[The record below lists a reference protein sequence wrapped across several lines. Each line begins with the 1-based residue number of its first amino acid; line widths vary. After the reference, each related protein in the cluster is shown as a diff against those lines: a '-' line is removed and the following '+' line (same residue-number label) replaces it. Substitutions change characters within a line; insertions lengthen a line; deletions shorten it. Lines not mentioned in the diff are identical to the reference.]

1 MNGCAQYRRRLF
13 SGARF
18 LCVFSVSLVFVAPT
32 VAQQPSL
39 PDAPQPRTEDDGLSR
54 TEKGTGGQYE
64 QHHILWVIPN
74 YRTDENPST
83 IEPLTPSQKFKL
95 AFDDSFDPSAFLV
108 AGFFGGISMAQDQY
122 RSFGQGASGFGKYY
136 GTAFADLAVGNAMT
150 EAIVPIA
157 LHQDPRYFIRGEGG
171 FWKRTAYAMKW
182 TLITR
187 NDAGASSWNASE
199 ILGNGIAAGISNA
212 YYPAE
217 DRSAGKTMTKW
228 GQQIGIDT
236 AFNVMKEFWPDVH
249 RKLFHRK

>member
-1 MNGCAQYRRRLF
+1 MEHCAQSRKRLF
-13 SGARF
+13 HGLHF
-18 LCVFSVSLVFVAPT
+18 LRLFCFTFALLTPA
-32 VAQQPSL
+32 VAQQTSF
-39 PDAPQPRTEDDGLSR
+39 PDTPQPQTQDPLPAANEQAGS
-54 TEKGTGGQYE
+54 QYE

-74 YRTDENPST
+74 YRTDENSST
-83 IEPLTPSQKFKL
+83 IAPLRPSQKLKL

-136 GTAFADLAVGNAMT
+136 GAAFADLAVGNTMT
-150 EAIVPIA
+150 EAILPIA

-187 NDAGASSWNASE
+187 NDAGTNSFNASE
-199 ILGNGIAAGISNA
+199 ILGNGIASGISTV

-217 DRSAGKTMTKW
+217 DRSAGKAMTKW
-228 GQQIGIDT
+228 GQQIGVDT
-236 AFNVMKEFWPDVH
+236 VFNVMKEFWPDVH
-249 RKLFHRK
+249 RKLFRRK